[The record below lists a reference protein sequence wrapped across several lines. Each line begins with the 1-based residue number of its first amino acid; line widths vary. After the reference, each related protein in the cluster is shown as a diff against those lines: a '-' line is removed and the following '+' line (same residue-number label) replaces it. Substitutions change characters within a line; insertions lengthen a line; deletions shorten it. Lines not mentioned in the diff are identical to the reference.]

1 MATDFTPRDPDTL
14 VTLDLDDRRRLVV
27 ADLRHVMEDQGSGV
41 TPGQVGKITLDWA
54 VDDVLQLGDALHK
67 WMHRG

>member
-27 ADLRHVMEDQGSGV
+27 ADLRHVMEDQGSGA
-41 TPGQVGKITLDWA
+41 TPAQVGKITLDWA